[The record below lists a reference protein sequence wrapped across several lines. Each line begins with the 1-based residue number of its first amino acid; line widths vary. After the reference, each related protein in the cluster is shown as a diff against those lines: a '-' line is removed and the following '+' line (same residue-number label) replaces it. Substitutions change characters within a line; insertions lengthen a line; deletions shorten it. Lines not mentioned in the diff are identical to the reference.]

1 MNLRYKSFLFVL
13 SFVGSAFCMEQQIVK
28 YEKRMPDH
36 VRNMLDR
43 SKKFK
48 GHCNSSCG
56 WCGSGPGL
64 HREEKWRALICATYY
79 EDSVSVKNLLEDKA
93 LDKNTLEYTQKDQ
106 LNIWS
111 SIDTFPRL
119 HVLPLTV
126 ALHTKNQDIIKL
138 LQDKSDLQDTEMC
151 PLYALAVYMGDVDLL
166 GQCIKNDDFDPLY
179 NDKAGGGLLQLA
191 VRNGDDNMVERLLQ
205 LSDIKASI
213 NSWRFDCA
221 PVLFIAAQRGFC
233 GIATRL
239 CEAGADPA
247 KPYDYPHYRVVTLP
261 ISIAVRS
268 KHAAMVKLLCELSVD
283 IVNMPDKYGNTA
295 LHSAAFVG
303 DEKTINVLLAVPTI
317 KVDIKNESGKTPLDI
332 VQEEDFHK
340 SECLLWRWLDKNKST
355 Q

>member
-36 VRNMLDR
+36 VRAILDK

-48 GHCNSSCG
+48 GQCSSSCG

-93 LDKNTLEYTQKDQ
+93 LDKNTLEYTRKDQ
-106 LNIWS
+106 LNIWCS
-111 SIDTFPRL
+111 VDIFPRL

-126 ALHTKNQDIIKL
+126 ALHTKNHDIITL
-138 LQDKSDLQDTEMC
+138 LQDKSDLQDAEMC

-166 GQCIKNDDFDPLY
+166 NQCIKNDDFDSLY

-191 VRNGDDNMVERLLQ
+191 VRNGDENMVERLLQ
-205 LSDIKASI
+205 LASI

-221 PVLFIAAQRGFC
+221 PVLFIAAQHGFC
-233 GIATRL
+233 GIAKRL

-247 KPYDYPHYRVVTLP
+247 MSYEHPQNRVVTLP
-261 ISIAVRS
+261 IGIAVRC
-268 KHAAMVKLLCELSVD
+268 KQADMVELLCKQSGD
-283 IVNMPDKYGNTA
+283 IVNTPDKYGNTA

-303 DEKTINVLLAVPTI
+303 DEKTIKVLLAVSTI
-317 KVDIKNESGKTPLDI
+317 KVDIKNKSGKTPLDI
-332 VQEEDFHK
+332 VQEEGFHK
-340 SECLLWRWLDKNKST
+340 SECLLWRWLDKNKPT